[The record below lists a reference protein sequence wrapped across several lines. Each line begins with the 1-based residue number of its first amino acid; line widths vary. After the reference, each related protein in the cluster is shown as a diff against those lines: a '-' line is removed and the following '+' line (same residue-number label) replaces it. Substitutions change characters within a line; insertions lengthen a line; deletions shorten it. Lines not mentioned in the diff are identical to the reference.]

1 MIRKTL
7 TPTLA
12 LLALF
17 GAASLVAAEG
27 AAPSVDDIIAKNTSA
42 RGGADKITG
51 MKSIKMTGKMV
62 PAPGM
67 EMPMTMEWKRP
78 NKIRVEFTMQGM
90 TGIQAFDGE
99 TGWQLMPFM
108 GQTAPEKMADK
119 DIEEIRDQAD
129 VEGDLFNYK
138 EKGHKV
144 EYVGTEDIEG
154 TPSYHLRVTKK
165 NGQVAEVYIETDS
178 NLEIKRRTK
187 REINGQQVDF
197 EVNVGDYKE
206 VGGMMMPHS
215 MQFVAPGMPS
225 GGGAGLTFTGI
236 EVNTELADERFV
248 MPAAP
253 PAAPK
258 Q

>member
-1 MIRKTL
+1 MVGADEEGEVLRHV
-7 TPTLA
+7 A
-12 LLALF
+12 GFDRVDAHLLQRF
-17 GAASLVAAEG
+17 AEVRDVG
-27 AAPSVDDIIAKNTSA
+27 RGVQHAGRTAA

-154 TPSYHLRVTKK
+154 TPSYPLRVTKK

-187 REINGQQVDF
+187 REINGQQIR
-197 EVNVGDYKE
+197 
-206 VGGMMMPHS
+206 
-215 MQFVAPGMPS
+215 
-225 GGGAGLTFTGI
+225 T
-236 EVNTELADERFV
+236 ADDLQRALNEIYRH
-248 MPAAP
+248 
-253 PAAPK
+253 
-258 Q
+258 

>member
-7 TPTLA
+7 PLSIA
-12 LLALF
+12 LLALLC
-17 GAASLVAAEG
+17 AAAVAPAEG
-27 AAPSVDDIIAKNTSA
+27 GAPTADDIIAKNITA
-42 RGGADKITG
+42 RGGADKITA
-51 MKSIKMTGKMV
+51 MKSIRMTGTMV

-67 EMPMTMEWKRP
+67 EMPMKMEWKRP

-119 DIEEIRDQAD
+119 DLEDIRDQAD
-129 VEGDLFNYK
+129 VEGELFNYK

-144 EYVGTEDIEG
+144 EYVGAEEIEG
-154 TPSYHLRVTKK
+154 TPTHHLRVTKK
-165 NGQVAEVYIETDS
+165 NGEVAEVYLETDS
-178 NLEIKRRTK
+178 NLEIKRKSK

-197 EVNVGDYKE
+197 EVNLGDYKE
-206 VGGMMMPHS
+206 VGGLMLAHS
-215 MQFVAPGMPS
+215 LQFVVPGMPA
-225 GGGAGLTFTGI
+225 GAGSGLTFNSI
-236 EVNTELADERFV
+236 EINTDVPDDRFA
-248 MPAAP
+248 MPAAA

-258 Q
+258 P